1 MTGVLMRDG
10 HHLRLG
16 LGNGVPRFGVR
27 RIGEHDPFAAAR
39 AKAGVAQPG
48 QVHGVSPRIRET
60 PLRPGGYPALTDQE
74 IVKLCLGGDA
84 DAYAALVE
92 RYGGRV
98 YNIALRI
105 TNDRDAAND
114 CAQEAFIRAYR
125 ALHQYDPVYPFG
137 PWLFRI
143 TTNASLNHVQ
153 RWHAHETAVDELP
166 ESPEDQNEGPEATT
180 LRREE
185 LAEVVSAME
194 ELPAAYRAA
203 LTLRHMQQLSYQ
215 EVADAL
221 GIPLG
226 TVKTHL
232 HRARA
237 ALKGRLAARSK
248 AQS

>member
-1 MTGVLMRDG
+1 M
-10 HHLRLG
+10 
-16 LGNGVPRFGVR
+16 
-27 RIGEHDPFAAAR
+27 
-39 AKAGVAQPG
+39 
-48 QVHGVSPRIRET
+48 
-60 PLRPGGYPALTDQE
+60 TDQE

-84 DAYAALVE
+84 DAYATLVE
-92 RYGGRV
+92 RYGGRA

-125 ALHQYDPVYPFG
+125 ALHQYDPALPFG

-143 TTNASLNHVQ
+143 ATNASLNYVQ
-153 RWHAHETAVDELP
+153 RWRAHDAAVDELP
-166 ESPEDQNEGPEATT
+166 DAPDDQDEGPEATAV
-180 LRREE
+180 RRDE
-185 LAEVVSAME
+185 LAEVISAME
-194 ELPAAYRAA
+194 ELPAPYRAA

-221 GIPLG
+221 EIPLG

-237 ALKGRLAARSK
+237 ALKARLAARRQAK
-248 AQS
+248 PA